1 MISEGKFFGIFLP
14 LKITIGGNFVPS
26 ARTVRTHVKR
36 FFSFPVVQICTVFA
50 PHSSIV
56 KFPIISKKTG
66 VSSIFPISKSLYS
79 NFFHFS
85 IINR

>member
-14 LKITIGGNFVPS
+14 LKITISGNFVPS

-36 FFSFPVVQICTVFA
+36 FFSFSVIQIYTVFA
-50 PHSSIV
+50 SRSSIV
-56 KFPIISKKTG
+56 KFPTISKKTG
-66 VSSIFPISKSLYS
+66 VSSIFPISKSSYS
-79 NFFHFS
+79 NFFRFS